1 MADLPVADWGQV
13 LERMRAQWQ
22 PLAPPGP
29 FRYEDWGDAIDRM
42 KGQQADLERHD
53 HWRAGRADLLHVA
66 GVAGSELVHSAVL
79 AWLLKP
85 SAKHGFGTAF
95 LVDLVRQTWPG
106 LELEGAEA
114 AAVSRE
120 VERRD
125 NGRWRRTDVIVKAD
139 QFTLVIEN
147 KVYSDES
154 KGQCEDLYRL
164 WARGTKGEGAGDHA
178 VRFVLLSRHGR
189 MPWSVGDDDEARLAW
204 RALSYRWIEG
214 WLSEHIE
221 RISSPVARST
231 AIQYLIALRSV
242 AGSPDE

>member
-1 MADLPVADWGQV
+1 
-13 LERMRAQWQ
+13 MRAEWQ

-29 FRYEDWGDAIDRM
+29 FRYEDWGGVFDRM

-53 HWRAGRADLLHVA
+53 QWRAGRADLLHVA
-66 GVAGSELVHSAVL
+66 GIAGSELVHSAVL

-85 SAKHGFGTAF
+85 SARHGLGTAF
-95 LVDLVRQTWPG
+95 LVDLVRTTWG
-106 LELEGAEA
+106 EEVEGAEA
-114 AAVSRE
+114 AAVHRE

-125 NGRWRRTDVIVKAD
+125 KGRWRRTDVVVETGEL
-139 QFTLVIEN
+139 TLVIEN

-164 WARGTKGEGAGDHA
+164 WTRRTEGEGTEARN

-189 MPWSVGDDDEARLAW
+189 MPWSIGDDDEVRGAW
-204 RALSYRWIEG
+204 RALSYRWVAG
-214 WLSEHIE
+214 WLSDHVE

-231 AIQYLIALRSV
+231 AIQYLVALRSV
-242 AGSPDE
+242 AGQPDE